1 MDQDYDESDWESTG
15 ERMFHN
21 AGQGMRD
28 WADKAFPAD
37 YEPVSFDQALS
48 SWNKGNPGDMLR
60 FIRDSSPQAMVYMV
74 AAMTLGGVPLAISET
89 QRILD
94 DRMKRQELTVDDAGV
109 ADFFYSL
116 GGAAVNVFL
125 ERLPIVG
132 AMKVPKLGKFAPK
145 LSKSKFI
152 VKELGTEFGQGTT
165 EEIVTTAD
173 TEAGV
178 DWTEAFKQGL
188 AEMIGGMG
196 VIAGT
201 TPIASVGRAKNVRI
215 REAVDSARGE
225 ALENIDSELEVA
237 KGAIDADETLGSL
250 QKTRQKD
257 NLDKEARK
265 KRKSLDNAKSIL
277 AINKIHPI
285 KVDEEEGETVAD
297 EELEAAATE

>member
-1 MDQDYDESDWESTG
+1 MATVPTSAQQSIAAADAFGGNLLDYSDYDVNRPGGEFNPDTPVSTEWDFGEFGKQAANALVDVTSYLPDFVGTLIGWVDQDYDETDWESAG

-21 AGQGMRD
+21 LGQGMRD

-60 FIRDSSPQAMVYMV
+60 FIRDSSPQAMVYMG

-132 AMKVPKLGKFAPK
+132 AMRVPKTGKYAPK
-145 LSKSKFI
+145 LSKSKFV

-173 TEAGV
+173 TPAGV

-188 AEMIGGMG
+188 ALEM
-196 VIAGT
+196 
-201 TPIASVGRAKNVRI
+201 RR
-215 REAVDSARGE
+215 
-225 ALENIDSELEVA
+225 
-237 KGAIDADETLGSL
+237 
-250 QKTRQKD
+250 
-257 NLDKEARK
+257 
-265 KRKSLDNAKSIL
+265 
-277 AINKIHPI
+277 
-285 KVDEEEGETVAD
+285 
-297 EELEAAATE
+297 